1 MSSEMIGEEPAV
13 TEDSDLSSIIRELY
27 AGRIGRIHALADFC
41 VGGALCH
48 HFLKD
53 EADWK
58 IIKRQAFPFPDQ
70 LAYDLDWIVR
80 DRASEDVQQHY
91 FGDPYSEAWTKDPYH
106 YKWDAGD
113 VEDRDDELE
122 HTLRYYANAMINAND
137 AGDYDDAWVHVD
149 MFLKEFEID

>member
-1 MSSEMIGEEPAV
+1 MSSEMIGEEPVV

-53 EADWK
+53 EADWQ

-80 DRASEDVQQHY
+80 DRASERIQEYY
-91 FGDPYSEAWTKDPYH
+91 FGDSWIEDPL
-106 YKWDAGD
+106 DVGD
-113 VEDRDDELE
+113 VEDRDNELE